1 MTNIQELINKTP
13 KITRCILSLMFI
25 MIVQIIINLIL
36 NIVFSNVKEI
46 ISIFLNNIMLIVTF
60 VLYRFS
66 YKLFFKD
73 LNLKEIKNSVIF
85 GIITIIIVFI
95 LMLINPI
102 LFSTVF
108 YFYGSIGFI
117 ILYINTLLPNYAI
130 LVIVVDIML
139 LFIPLYFYFS
149 KKVVKYNS

>member
-102 LFSTVF
+102 LFFNSFLFLWF
-108 YFYGSIGFI
+108 YWVY
-117 ILYINTLLPNYAI
+117 
-130 LVIVVDIML
+130 
-139 LFIPLYFYFS
+139 YFVY
-149 KKVVKYNS
+149 